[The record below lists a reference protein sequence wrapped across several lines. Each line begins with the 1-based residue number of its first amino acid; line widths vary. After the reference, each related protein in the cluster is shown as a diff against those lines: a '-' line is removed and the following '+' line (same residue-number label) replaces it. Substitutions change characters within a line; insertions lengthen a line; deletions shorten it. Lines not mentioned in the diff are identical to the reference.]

1 MDGWGVAEKSCAAS
15 PQPATARTEG
25 TLNDC
30 QLAPTTRERGCSAGY
45 PSDVNLFNEVK
56 VYLPM

>member
-1 MDGWGVAEKSCAAS
+1 MVDGWGAAEKSCAAS

-30 QLAPTTRERGCSAGY
+30 QLAPTTRERGLLS
-45 PSDVNLFNEVK
+45 E
-56 VYLPM
+56 LPL